1 MNSLAAF
8 FDWLVTSSFRATVI
22 ALFVL
27 GIQLVFRKQLGARAR
42 YVMWLPVLLVL
53 LTPVLPQS
61 RWSVENLFVRVP
73 KTPAILQAGP
83 AGPIAAP
90 GPLVEISAPPPQALD
105 WHQIGLFAWMSVS
118 AALLLFGA
126 FSFIRTLRRFQRTR
140 CVLSNESAAWIE
152 QTAREVGLK
161 HPPRVWRSSAI
172 TSPAI
177 TGLLRPVLLLPA
189 DFEQAFTAHEARLI
203 LRHELTHVKRGDLPL
218 NALLCLVMTLHWFNP
233 LLWLAFYKVRL
244 DREAAC
250 DAQVL
255 ENASP
260 QRRAEYGHALL
271 KAETAFTPLQFSLG
285 FVGLFQ
291 PGAALRSRIQS
302 IIHPPTSH
310 PTMKLITLASIGLL
324 TFLGITRAVEP
335 TPNPKRRQIV
345 INAAFIEFTKGSNPS
360 LLPYES
366 ASAAGVFSE
375 QEFKTLLE
383 KVKTGP
389 GVDVLAMPSVTTL
402 EGQRAKV
409 EISREFIYKG
419 LDGKPVTVN
428 TGTFLEL
435 IAKVGDNNEIDL
447 NATPQIVQLERMAKD
462 AKSGL
467 EQPVFTERK
476 TSSSVNILS
485 GQTFILGLPAVST
498 EQTTKEEQDGNVT
511 TKTEKLSR
519 QILVFI
525 TAKLADAGAPVSAS
539 SSQPTKKSQL
549 QAKLD
554 SIVIPRVKFENATL
568 QQAVQYLVK
577 KSVELDI
584 TTKDPA
590 QRGVNIMLKSPS
602 GTNGTTLSVD
612 LSHTTLGNA
621 LKSIAELQGMHL
633 QVEKTSVLLTSP
645 QLLED
650 EQAQTPSAILS
661 SPGKVMVEKKPA
673 AAEILL
679 PSVQFEDATLEEA
692 VEYVRIKSQQLDPAK
707 QGLNILVKPGANA
720 QARITLE
727 LKNVPAY
734 EALRYTAELAGCRL
748 VIDGKVMVIEPVK

>member
-73 KTPAILQAGP
+73 QTPAILQAGP

-90 GPLVEISAPPPQALD
+90 GPLVEISAPPLQALD

-271 KAETAFTPLQFSLG
+271 KAETTFTPLQFSLG

-335 TPNPKRRQIV
+335 SNVIGKTEFRPGDSIRIINVRRGENVENVLTVTAEYELASEPEAI
-345 INAAFIEFTKGSNPS
+345 ILLSITRTKGDGFSK
-360 LLPYES
+360 
-366 ASAAGVFSE
+366 SAAS
-375 QEFKTLLE
+375 QSKTISKGKGTVTLHS
-383 KVKTGP
+383 P
-389 GVDVLAMPSVTTL
+389 DVREGMPHVSFYPSKGGDGFGGIYFGTAAEAAASLAM
-402 EGQRAKV
+402 KW
-409 EISREFIYKG
+409 
-419 LDGKPVTVN
+419 
-428 TGTFLEL
+428 
-435 IAKVGDNNEIDL
+435 
-447 NATPQIVQLERMAKD
+447 RMTKA
-462 AKSGL
+462 
-467 EQPVFTERK
+467 
-476 TSSSVNILS
+476 SSVS
-485 GQTFILGLPAVST
+485 P
-498 EQTTKEEQDGNVT
+498 
-511 TKTEKLSR
+511 
-519 QILVFI
+519 
-525 TAKLADAGAPVSAS
+525 
-539 SSQPTKKSQL
+539 L

-568 QQAVQYLVK
+568 KQAVQYLVK

-602 GTNGTTLSVD
+602 GTNGTTLSLD
-612 LSHTTLGNA
+612 LSQISLGNV

-673 AAEILL
+673 AAAEILL
-679 PSVQFEDATLEEA
+679 PSVQFQDATLEEA

-707 QGLNILVKPGANA
+707 HGLNILVKPGANA

>member
-73 KTPAILQAGP
+73 QTPAILQAGP

-271 KAETAFTPLQFSLG
+271 KAETTFTPLQFSLG

-335 TPNPKRRQIV
+335 SNVIGKTEFRPGDSIRIINVRRGENVENVLTVTAEYELASEPEAI
-345 INAAFIEFTKGSNPS
+345 ILLSITRTKGDGFSK
-360 LLPYES
+360 
-366 ASAAGVFSE
+366 SAAS
-375 QEFKTLLE
+375 QSKTISKGKGTVTLHS
-383 KVKTGP
+383 P
-389 GVDVLAMPSVTTL
+389 DVREGMPHVSFYPSKGGDGFGGIYFGTAAEAAASLAM
-402 EGQRAKV
+402 KW
-409 EISREFIYKG
+409 
-419 LDGKPVTVN
+419 
-428 TGTFLEL
+428 
-435 IAKVGDNNEIDL
+435 
-447 NATPQIVQLERMAKD
+447 RMTKA
-462 AKSGL
+462 
-467 EQPVFTERK
+467 
-476 TSSSVNILS
+476 SSVS
-485 GQTFILGLPAVST
+485 P
-498 EQTTKEEQDGNVT
+498 
-511 TKTEKLSR
+511 
-519 QILVFI
+519 
-525 TAKLADAGAPVSAS
+525 
-539 SSQPTKKSQL
+539 L

-568 QQAVQYLVK
+568 KQAVQYLVK

-673 AAEILL
+673 AAAEILL
-679 PSVQFEDATLEEA
+679 PSVQFQDATLEEA

>member
-8 FDWLVTSSFRATVI
+8 FDWLLNASFRATVI

-83 AGPIAAP
+83 ATPIAAP
-90 GPLVEISAPPPQALD
+90 GPLVEISAPPLQALD

-140 CVLSNESAAWIE
+140 CMLSNESAAWIE

-203 LRHELTHVKRGDLPL
+203 LRHELTHVQRGDLPL
-218 NALLCLVMTLHWFNP
+218 NALLCLLMTLHWFNP
-233 LLWLAFYKVRL
+233 LLWLAFYKVSL

-335 TPNPKRRQIV
+335 SNVIGKTEFRPGDSIRIINVRRGENVENVLTVTAEYELASEPEAI
-345 INAAFIEFTKGSNPS
+345 ILLSITRTKGDGFSK
-360 LLPYES
+360 
-366 ASAAGVFSE
+366 SAAS
-375 QEFKTLLE
+375 QSKTISKGKGTVTLHR
-383 KVKTGP
+383 P
-389 GVDVLAMPSVTTL
+389 DVREGMPHVSFYPAKGGDGFGGIYFGTAAEAAASLAM
-402 EGQRAKV
+402 KW
-409 EISREFIYKG
+409 
-419 LDGKPVTVN
+419 
-428 TGTFLEL
+428 
-435 IAKVGDNNEIDL
+435 
-447 NATPQIVQLERMAKD
+447 RMTKA
-462 AKSGL
+462 
-467 EQPVFTERK
+467 
-476 TSSSVNILS
+476 SSVS
-485 GQTFILGLPAVST
+485 P
-498 EQTTKEEQDGNVT
+498 
-511 TKTEKLSR
+511 
-519 QILVFI
+519 
-525 TAKLADAGAPVSAS
+525 
-539 SSQPTKKSQL
+539 L

-568 QQAVQYLVK
+568 QQAVQSLVK

-679 PSVQFEDATLEEA
+679 PSVQFQDATLEEA
-692 VEYVRIKSQQLDPAK
+692 VEYVRIKSQQLDPAR

>member
-27 GIQLVFRKQLGARAR
+27 GIQLAFRKQLGARAR

-73 KTPAILQAGP
+73 QTPAILQAGP

-271 KAETAFTPLQFSLG
+271 KAETTFTPLQFSLG
-285 FVGLFQ
+285 FVGPFQ

-335 TPNPKRRQIV
+335 SNVIGKTEFRPGDSIRIINVRRGENVENVLTVTAEYELASEPEAI
-345 INAAFIEFTKGSNPS
+345 ILLSITRTKGDGFSK
-360 LLPYES
+360 
-366 ASAAGVFSE
+366 SAAS
-375 QEFKTLLE
+375 QSKTISKGKGTVTLHS
-383 KVKTGP
+383 P
-389 GVDVLAMPSVTTL
+389 DVREGMPHVSFYPSKGGDGFGGIYFGTAAEAAASLAM
-402 EGQRAKV
+402 KW
-409 EISREFIYKG
+409 
-419 LDGKPVTVN
+419 
-428 TGTFLEL
+428 
-435 IAKVGDNNEIDL
+435 
-447 NATPQIVQLERMAKD
+447 RMTKA
-462 AKSGL
+462 
-467 EQPVFTERK
+467 
-476 TSSSVNILS
+476 SSVS
-485 GQTFILGLPAVST
+485 P
-498 EQTTKEEQDGNVT
+498 
-511 TKTEKLSR
+511 
-519 QILVFI
+519 
-525 TAKLADAGAPVSAS
+525 
-539 SSQPTKKSQL
+539 L

-568 QQAVQYLVK
+568 KQAVQYLVK

-602 GTNGTTLSVD
+602 GTNGTTLSLD
-612 LSHTTLGNA
+612 LSQISLGNV

-673 AAEILL
+673 AAAEILL
-679 PSVQFEDATLEEA
+679 PSVQFQDATLEEA

>member
-27 GIQLVFRKQLGARAR
+27 GIQLAFRKQLGARAR

-73 KTPAILQAGP
+73 QTPAILQAGP

-271 KAETAFTPLQFSLG
+271 KAETTFTPLQFSLG

-335 TPNPKRRQIV
+335 SNVIGKTEFRPGDSIRIINVRRGENVENVLTVTAEYELASEPEAI
-345 INAAFIEFTKGSNPS
+345 ILLSITRTKGDGFSK
-360 LLPYES
+360 
-366 ASAAGVFSE
+366 SAAS
-375 QEFKTLLE
+375 QSKTISKGKGTVTLHS
-383 KVKTGP
+383 P
-389 GVDVLAMPSVTTL
+389 DVREGMPHVSFYPSKGGDGFGGIYFGTAAEAAASLAM
-402 EGQRAKV
+402 KW
-409 EISREFIYKG
+409 
-419 LDGKPVTVN
+419 
-428 TGTFLEL
+428 
-435 IAKVGDNNEIDL
+435 
-447 NATPQIVQLERMAKD
+447 RMTKA
-462 AKSGL
+462 
-467 EQPVFTERK
+467 
-476 TSSSVNILS
+476 SSVS
-485 GQTFILGLPAVST
+485 P
-498 EQTTKEEQDGNVT
+498 
-511 TKTEKLSR
+511 
-519 QILVFI
+519 
-525 TAKLADAGAPVSAS
+525 
-539 SSQPTKKSQL
+539 L

-568 QQAVQYLVK
+568 KQAVQYLVK

-602 GTNGTTLSVD
+602 GTNGTTLSLD
-612 LSHTTLGNA
+612 LSQISLGNV

-679 PSVQFEDATLEEA
+679 PSVQFQDATLEEA

>member
-27 GIQLVFRKQLGARAR
+27 GIQLAFRKQLGARAR

-73 KTPAILQAGP
+73 QTPAILQAGP

-260 QRRAEYGHALL
+260 QRRAEINPT
-271 KAETAFTPLQFSLG
+271 KA
-285 FVGLFQ
+285 
-291 PGAALRSRIQS
+291 I
-302 IIHPPTSH
+302 
-310 PTMKLITLASIGLL
+310 
-324 TFLGITRAVEP
+324 
-335 TPNPKRRQIV
+335 
-345 INAAFIEFTKGSNPS
+345 AAF
-360 LLPYES
+360 
-366 ASAAGVFSE
+366 
-375 QEFKTLLE
+375 
-383 KVKTGP
+383 
-389 GVDVLAMPSVTTL
+389 
-402 EGQRAKV
+402 
-409 EISREFIYKG
+409 
-419 LDGKPVTVN
+419 
-428 TGTFLEL
+428 
-435 IAKVGDNNEIDL
+435 
-447 NATPQIVQLERMAKD
+447 
-462 AKSGL
+462 
-467 EQPVFTERK
+467 
-476 TSSSVNILS
+476 
-485 GQTFILGLPAVST
+485 
-498 EQTTKEEQDGNVT
+498 
-511 TKTEKLSR
+511 
-519 QILVFI
+519 
-525 TAKLADAGAPVSAS
+525 
-539 SSQPTKKSQL
+539 
-549 QAKLD
+549 
-554 SIVIPRVKFENATL
+554 
-568 QQAVQYLVK
+568 
-577 KSVELDI
+577 
-584 TTKDPA
+584 
-590 QRGVNIMLKSPS
+590 
-602 GTNGTTLSVD
+602 
-612 LSHTTLGNA
+612 
-621 LKSIAELQGMHL
+621 
-633 QVEKTSVLLTSP
+633 
-645 QLLED
+645 
-650 EQAQTPSAILS
+650 
-661 SPGKVMVEKKPA
+661 
-673 AAEILL
+673 
-679 PSVQFEDATLEEA
+679 
-692 VEYVRIKSQQLDPAK
+692 
-707 QGLNILVKPGANA
+707 
-720 QARITLE
+720 
-727 LKNVPAY
+727 
-734 EALRYTAELAGCRL
+734 
-748 VIDGKVMVIEPVK
+748 